1 MPASAERPA
10 DDAPTPAARPAGPVD
25 GGLRARLFDADGHDR
40 PIDLGEVDL
49 SAIGERRLVW
59 VDIDLEAGGTLDP
72 VAEALSLRPADR
84 HRIETDTATT
94 AFVQSV
100 DRLHLTLEALEATSE
115 AFAAPLARREFDLL
129 AAPGLV
135 VTVRRGHVD
144 AIARFADGLSE
155 ETSLGVLD
163 AGELLSAIVDAVIAG
178 YYALV
183 EATEQEIDRLDQ
195 VALRGGPDV
204 DILAEMV
211 AVRRRIGII
220 RRTLAPHRVALAALA
235 RPDMRAETGVGQP
248 WPGLVDRVESVL
260 TAIETLRDALLGT
273 YDIHMGRSAQRAN
286 DVMKAL
292 TVLSA
297 VLLPAVV
304 LAGIMGMNFSIPF
317 FETPDNFYL
326 VLATMVA
333 FSAALLGVA
342 RWRRWI

>member
-1 MPASAERPA
+1 MPASADR
-10 DDAPTPAARPAGPVD
+10 ARGSAPAGHAI
-25 GGLRARLFDADGHDR
+25 RARLFDADGHDR
-40 PIDLGEVDL
+40 PIEIGEVDL
-49 SAIGERRLVW
+49 TSVGERRLVW
-59 VDIDLEAGGTLDP
+59 VDIDLQAGGSLDA
-72 VAEALSLRPADR
+72 VVDALGLRAGDRRRVEA
-84 HRIETDTATT
+84 DTAT
-94 AFVQSV
+94 ASLVQSV
-100 DRLHLTLEALEATSE
+100 DRLHLTLEALEPTADD
-115 AFAAPLARREFDLL
+115 FAAPLERRELDLL
-129 AAPGLV
+129 AGPGLV

-144 AIARFADGLSE
+144 AIARFADGLSD
-155 ETSLGVLD
+155 ETSLGVLE
-163 AGELLSAIVDAVIAG
+163 AGELMSAIVDAVLAG

-204 DILAEMV
+204 DILSEMV
-211 AVRRRIGII
+211 AVRRRIGAI

-235 RPDMRAETGVGQP
+235 RPDMRAEASVGQP

-260 TAIETLRDALLGT
+260 AAIETLRDALLGT
-273 YDIHMGRSAQRAN
+273 YDIHMGRAAKRAN

-317 FETPDNFYL
+317 FDDPDNFYL
-326 VLATMVA
+326 VLGAMIA